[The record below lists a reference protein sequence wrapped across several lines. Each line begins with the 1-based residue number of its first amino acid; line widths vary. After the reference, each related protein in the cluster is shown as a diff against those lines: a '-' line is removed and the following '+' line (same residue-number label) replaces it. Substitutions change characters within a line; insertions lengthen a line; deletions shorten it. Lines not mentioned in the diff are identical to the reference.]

1 MMRAKNVLTILKNAD
16 ANARAGVLGADEG
29 LNDDGEVVKRLIDDI
44 NANASAKSIL
54 GLAADIGDHNTP
66 A

>member
-16 ANARAGVLGADEG
+16 ANARADVLGAGDD

-44 NANASAKSIL
+44 NNNASAKTIL
-54 GLAADIGDHNTP
+54 GLDANIGDHNTP

>member
-1 MMRAKNVLTILKNAD
+1 MMRAKNVLTILKNA
-16 ANARAGVLGADEG
+16 NAGDRAGVLGAGEG

-44 NANASAKSIL
+44 NANASAKTIL
-54 GLAADIGDHNTP
+54 GLDANIRDYNTP